1 MSTTSSNSQS
11 TSVNLKE
18 EIANAITHGIGA
30 LVAIAGLVMLIVLT
44 NVGQE
49 PGYLIYAITLVL
61 LYLASTLYH
70 SITHTKAKN
79 VFRKLDHMA
88 IFLLIAG
95 TYTPYCLSVLDGWM
109 RWTLLGIIWSC
120 ALAGIIIKCF
130 YTGKLEWLSLTLYVV
145 MGWMALFVIK
155 PIYDSLSISG
165 FLFLLVGGLAY
176 TLGTYFYVNNRIR
189 YNHSIWHLWVLA
201 GSTFHFFSILTLI

>member
-1 MSTTSSNSQS
+1 MSSNA
-11 TSVNLKE
+11 NLADKTTIKE
-18 EIANAITHGIGA
+18 EIANAVTHGIGA
-30 LVAIAGLVMLIVLT
+30 LISIAELVILIVLT
-44 NVGQE
+44 DVGQE

-61 LYLASTLYH
+61 LYLASTMYH

-79 VFRKLDHMA
+79 LFRKLDHMS

-95 TYTPYCLSVLDGWM
+95 TYTPYCLSVLDGWV
-109 RWTLLGIIWSC
+109 RWVLLGVIWTC

-130 YTGKLEWLSLTLYVV
+130 YTGKLEWLSLVFYVI

-155 PIYDSLSISG
+155 PIYNSLSFTG
-165 FLFLLVGGLAY
+165 FLFLLIGGVAY

-189 YNHSIWHLWVLA
+189 FSHSIWHLWVLA